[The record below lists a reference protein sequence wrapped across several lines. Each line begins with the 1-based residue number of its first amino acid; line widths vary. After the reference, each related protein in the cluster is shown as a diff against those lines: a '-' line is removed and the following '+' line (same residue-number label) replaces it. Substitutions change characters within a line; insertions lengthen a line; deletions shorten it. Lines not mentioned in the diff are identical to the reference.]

1 VTAERWQHS
10 GSTISLIV
18 HEVAECLKDYK
29 EILFV
34 KPKPG
39 DPVQPENLNNPL
51 RSPFFADCIGALDG
65 TQIPAIVPA
74 EEQELFRN
82 RKKITTQNALGVCNF
97 DLTFSYAL
105 TGWKGSVH
113 DGIVLS
119 DAKGKGLFLFPGKY
133 FLGDAGYALSWICL
147 TPYRGVRYHLRE
159 IGRAGQ
165 VPRNNKEL
173 FNMRHSSLRN
183 VVERIFGVVKKRFP
197 VLVKMNSFEFP
208 FQCTLV
214 NCAVMLHNFLHL
226 NQKYED
232 IFYIIDDNRV
242 DDADEGAEEAEAL
255 PQGNARALIE
265 WRDGIAR
272 QLWQSYVNYNAN
284 NL

>member
-1 VTAERWQHS
+1 MW
-10 GSTISLIV
+10 
-18 HEVAECLKDYK
+18 
-29 EILFV
+29 
-34 KPKPG
+34 
-39 DPVQPENLNNPL
+39 
-51 RSPFFADCIGALDG
+51 
-65 TQIPAIVPA
+65 
-74 EEQELFRN
+74 
-82 RKKITTQNALGVCNF
+82 
-97 DLTFSYAL
+97 
-105 TGWKGSVH
+105 
-113 DGIVLS
+113 
-119 DAKGKGLFLFPGKY
+119 
-133 FLGDAGYALSWICL
+133 
-147 TPYRGVRYHLRE
+147 
-159 IGRAGQ
+159 
-165 VPRNNKEL
+165 
-173 FNMRHSSLRN
+173 HSSLRN